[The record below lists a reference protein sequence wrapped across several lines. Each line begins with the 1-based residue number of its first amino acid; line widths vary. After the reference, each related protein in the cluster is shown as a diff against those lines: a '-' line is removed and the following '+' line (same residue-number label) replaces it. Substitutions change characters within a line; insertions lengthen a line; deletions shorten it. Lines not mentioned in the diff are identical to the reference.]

1 MSYYLIFKYTVESYF
16 RVPLKLTSNS
26 QFYTSNPMQ
35 QLSAQ
40 DAQFLYMETNKSLSH
55 VTSVAIFDPS
65 TAPSGEVRF
74 KQIIEHVRSRVH
86 TSPIYKRRIYHV
98 PLELDYPYWIEDEHF
113 DIEYHI
119 RHGRLPHP
127 ADWRQLCIHLARFHS
142 RPLDMQRPPWEMY
155 VIEGLDNI
163 PGIPKGSYAIASKI
177 HHAAADGMAI
187 VNFFGGLMDID
198 REGTPVMPVKKRVT
212 SARFEKPTLFQ
223 MSARSMISNL
233 RSPVK
238 VANTMMRYAPNLV
251 QAAKQQFTERQKEAK
266 QSVPN
271 TRFNLETSPHRVFDS
286 TTFSLAAFQPI
297 RGMVEGATINDI
309 VLSVCAGALRKYL
322 GHHKEL
328 PNESLRAFVP
338 VNVRAPKGS
347 LSETEQPGNNISTMA
362 PQLFTNIADPVER
375 LVAIRA
381 ETKEQKAARK
391 GISARIMTDVTK
403 HIPASTQL
411 LAARLVMR
419 SEMAGRM
426 TNVCISNVPGPQVP
440 VYMNGATLVKQM
452 GLGPLADRMGLF
464 IAVTSL
470 CGDIAFSVTSC
481 RRTMPDVDFFIQCIA
496 DSFNDLTEAAKSGV
510 KPKPKADKK
519 VTPITKKTKP
529 SVAKKATAVV
539 KKALESNTNKVKKA
553 VVKKDS
559 KPAEKAKTRAK
570 PKPATKPATKNA
582 VKPKAKKAAAPT
594 LKKRRRKKATEKK
607 VSAKKV
613 SVKTISS

>member
-1 MSYYLIFKYTVESYF
+1 
-16 RVPLKLTSNS
+16 
-26 QFYTSNPMQ
+26 MQ

-65 TAPSGEVRF
+65 TAVTGKVRF
-74 KQIIEHVRSRVH
+74 KQIIEHVESRVH

-98 PLELDYPYWIEDEHF
+98 PLELDYPYWVEDEHF

-155 VIEGLDNI
+155 VIEGLSNI
-163 PGIPKGSYAIASKI
+163 PGIPEGAYAVATKI

-198 REGTPVMPVKKRVT
+198 KEGTPIMPFKKRVN
-212 SARFEKPTLFQ
+212 SSRFEKPTLFQ
-223 MSARSMISNL
+223 MSARSMISNF

-251 QAAKQQFTERQKEAK
+251 QAAKKQITERQKEAK

-286 TTFSLAAFQPI
+286 TSFALTDFKPI
-297 RGMVEGATINDI
+297 RGIVKGATINDI
-309 VLSVCAGALRKYL
+309 VLSTCAGALRKYL

-328 PNESLRAFVP
+328 PSESLRAFVP
-338 VNVRAPKGS
+338 MNVRAEKGS
-347 LSETEQPGNNISTMA
+347 LNEADQPGNNISTMA
-362 PQLFTNIADPVER
+362 PKLFTNINDPLER
-375 LVAIRA
+375 LVAIQA

-440 VYMNGATLVKQM
+440 VYMNGALLVKQM

-464 IAVTSL
+464 IAVTSQS
-470 CGDIAFSVTSC
+470 GDIAFSVTSC
-481 RRTMPDVDFFIQCIA
+481 RRTMPDVDFFIKCIV
-496 DSFNDLTEAAKSGV
+496 DSFNELTEAVKSG
-510 KPKPKADKK
+510 AK
-519 VTPITKKTKP
+519 VVTKKTTSSNKKSKP
-529 SVAKKATAVV
+529 SLTKKATTAV
-539 KKALESNTNKVKKA
+539 KNALENKA
-553 VVKKDS
+553 ND
-559 KPAEKAKTRAK
+559 
-570 PKPATKPATKNA
+570 
-582 VKPKAKKAAAPT
+582 AKKAATIKAT
-594 LKKRRRKKATEKK
+594 KANAKTDKKKAAKKVTSKVAAKPKRRKKLSSKK

-613 SVKTISS
+613 SAKTISSTER